1 MKICTNIGFNIDNMK
16 RLEREIEI
24 NQVTAK
30 MEYIK
35 LSLRGELR
43 PFKPFEV
50 VAEFSK
56 QFDRVLARYKFLVI
70 EGHSQTGKTYFTKWM
85 LGNPDKV
92 LEVNCASCPEPEL
105 RDFRAMW
112 HQVILFDEASPEMAI
127 RQKKGFPGTAVLCGA
142 RVLDH
147 QLSLVQGAA

>member
-1 MKICTNIGFNIDNMK
+1 MK
-16 RLEREIEI
+16 RLEREIES

-43 PFKPFEV
+43 PFKQYEV
-50 VAEFSK
+50 VATFNK
-56 QFDRVLARYKFLVI
+56 QFDKILARYKFLVI

-112 HQVILFDEASPEMAI
+112 HQVILFDEASPEMVI
-127 RQKKGFPGTAVLCGA
+127 RQKKVFQKQSSFW
-142 RVLDH
+142 RN
-147 QLSLVQGAA
+147 